1 MLEVVMEV
9 VVDEVL
15 ERVGKEAEEEVKVMF
30 EVVLG
35 SEMMEA
41 EGIDKALL
49 KMDENERLWMTW
61 MIKII

>member
-1 MLEVVMEV
+1 MEV
-9 VVDEVL
+9 VVDEVH
-15 ERVGKEAEEEVKVMF
+15 EKVGKEAEEEVKVMF

-49 KMDENERLWMTW
+49 KMDENERLWMKW
-61 MIKII
+61 VMKII

>member
-1 MLEVVMEV
+1 MEV
-9 VVDEVL
+9 VVDEVH
-15 ERVGKEAEEEVKVMF
+15 EKVGKEAEEEVKVMF
-30 EVVLG
+30 EVVLA
-35 SEMMEA
+35 SELMEA

>member
-1 MLEVVMEV
+1 MEV

>member
-1 MLEVVMEV
+1 M
-9 VVDEVL
+9 
-15 ERVGKEAEEEVKVMF
+15 GIMF

-49 KMDENERLWMTW
+49 EMDENERLWMTW

>member
-9 VVDEVL
+9 VVDEVH
-15 ERVGKEAEEEVKVMF
+15 EKVGKEAEEEVKVMF

-49 KMDENERLWMTW
+49 KMDENERLWMKW
-61 MIKII
+61 VMKII

>member
-9 VVDEVL
+9 VVDEVH
-15 ERVGKEAEEEVKVMF
+15 EKVGKEAEEEVKVMF

>member
-1 MLEVVMEV
+1 MEV
-9 VVDEVL
+9 VVDEVH
-15 ERVGKEAEEEVKVMF
+15 EKVGKEAEEEVKVMF